1 MNGVLIFGSS
11 RKAEGIGRQESKKSI
26 HPWAVGALW
35 ALGAYGAVGAVE
47 DR

>member
-1 MNGVLIFGSS
+1 MRIKNSGSS
-11 RKAEGIGRQESKKSI
+11 REVEGIGRQESNESI
-26 HPWAVGALW
+26 QPWAVGALW

>member
-1 MNGVLIFGSS
+1 MKKIGSS
-11 RKAEGIGRQESKKSI
+11 RKVGGLGDGNRRRASNLV
-26 HPWAVGALW
+26 ADGALW